1 MLTTF
6 PGVLATLLFLEAFIW
21 LEKIKVQEMRGSQCG
36 YRGWN
41 ISLGINDRGINR
53 LLYAWAGIGADGA
66 LLG

>member
-1 MLTTF
+1 MLTLI

-21 LEKIKVQEMRGSQCG
+21 LEKIKIQEMQGSEYG
-36 YRGWN
+36 YRRWN
-41 ISLGINDRGINR
+41 ISLGISNRGINR